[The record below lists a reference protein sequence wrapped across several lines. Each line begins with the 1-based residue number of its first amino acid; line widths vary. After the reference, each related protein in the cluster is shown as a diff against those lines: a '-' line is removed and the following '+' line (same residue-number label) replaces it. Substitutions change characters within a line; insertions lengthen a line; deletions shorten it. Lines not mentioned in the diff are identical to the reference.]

1 VRWTE
6 QSHEH
11 TQCVENK
18 QQQNTGRHRRTDIT
32 TTTTVCVCVCV
43 QRMQRNNTPSSW
55 GERARNRRSRESGT
69 RTRSQQPYQ
78 GASYE
83 SAAELAIMWKTQH
96 LSLSSQD
103 GRGLSPPKKT
113 TPGQRTSRPHRSHS
127 VDGGAQTNAQN
138 GTTVAE
144 QNRARSKKSTLAV
157 GTAQHSTVRHGVVW
171 CGVVVVGEVGQE
183 ATQIPRRQ
191 TATRRN
197 PHAVGE
203 RNEDEEGQKM
213 NHTRQKKLQTSP

>member
-1 VRWTE
+1 MRWTE

-32 TTTTVCVCVCV
+32 TTTTVCVCVCVCV

-144 QNRARSKKSTLAV
+144 QRSFQKVNSC
-157 GTAQHSTVRHGVVW
+157 GRHSTV
-171 CGVVVVGEVGQE
+171 
-183 ATQIPRRQ
+183 
-191 TATRRN
+191 
-197 PHAVGE
+197 
-203 RNEDEEGQKM
+203 
-213 NHTRQKKLQTSP
+213 